1 MNPIKDTAEAPPK
14 DVLLLQK
21 SFQDFNEATVRL
33 QEAYASLE
41 EKFEG
46 INREL
51 AEKNIILEKAI
62 AEKEAVKND
71 LEIIL
76 DSLITGV
83 VVTDLDGRIRT
94 MNRCAGLF
102 SGVTM
107 DEVTGKHITI
117 LFQDGFPQEGASFD
131 AREIAGKRRL
141 KMRDRTVEVF
151 QSPMKATDGGIIGSV
166 YVLLDIT
173 RIEKL
178 EDMAKRKEKLAAMG
192 EMAANIAHEIR
203 NPLGSIALFASLLV
217 KELEDEKKRD
227 RASQIISS
235 VRNMDNKIANL
246 LFFTRKQDPL
256 LKRVNLHEILKE
268 ILFFAEEIISQE
280 DISLSV
286 KYTGGDPVIDGDTEL
301 LKQVFLN
308 IVLNAL
314 QAMPDGGRLGIE
326 VLLHG
331 GDGDGTDADASVEV
345 RFSDTGTGI
354 ATADLKKIF
363 DPFFSTR
370 ERGTGLGLA
379 IVHNIMDVHGG
390 AIDVESR
397 EGDGTVISLMFPLA
411 DIGRERTL
419 LPL

>member
-1 MNPIKDTAEAPPK
+1 MNPMKDTSEAFPR

-21 SFQDFNEATVRL
+21 SFQDFNEATARL
-33 QEAYASLE
+33 QEAYANLK

-51 AEKNIILEKAI
+51 AEKNIILEKTI
-62 AEKEAVKND
+62 AEKEAVRND

-83 VVTDLDGRIRT
+83 VVTDLDGGIRT

-102 SGVTM
+102 SGVSV
-107 DEVTGKHITI
+107 DEVTGKHIAV
-117 LFQDGFPQEGASFD
+117 LFQDGFPQGGALSE

-151 QSPMKATDGGIIGSV
+151 QSPMKATDGEIIGSV

-192 EMAANIAHEIR
+192 EMAASIAHEIR

-217 KELEDEKKRD
+217 KELEDEKMKD
-227 RASQIISS
+227 RAAQIISS

-268 ILFFAEEIISQE
+268 ILFFAEEIISE
-280 DISLSV
+280 GDISLSV
-286 KYTGGDPVIDGDTEL
+286 GYADRDPMIEGDTEL

-308 IVLNAL
+308 IILNAF
-314 QAMPDGGRLGIE
+314 QAMPEGGRLGIE

-331 GDGDGTDADASVEV
+331 RDGRTEADASVEV
-345 RFSDTGTGI
+345 RFSDTGVGI
-354 ATADLKKIF
+354 AAADLKKIF

-370 ERGTGLGLA
+370 EKGTGLGLA

-390 AIDVESR
+390 VIDVESR

-411 DIGRERTL
+411 DPGRGRASFL
-419 LPL
+419 